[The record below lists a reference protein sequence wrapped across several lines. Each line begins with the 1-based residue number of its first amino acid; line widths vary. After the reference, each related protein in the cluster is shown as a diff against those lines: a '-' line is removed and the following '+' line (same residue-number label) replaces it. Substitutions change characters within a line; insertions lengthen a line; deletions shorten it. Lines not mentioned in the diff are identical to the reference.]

1 MIKQIRIENLRSIKD
16 SGFISMKPINI
27 LVGRNSSGKSTFLRS
42 FPLLSQSVK
51 KDLRGPI
58 SWIDDSFVDFGDY
71 ETARNKYVEN
81 NECIQFT
88 FDFDKL
94 QVKRYNGLGVRSYF
108 GQSSIQQCVIGL
120 GSDSKGTY
128 TRKISIKIDGENI
141 EMCIDKRDAFVNII
155 VDGKNFLDYKIKLK
169 WNFNT
174 SRGILPAFED
184 NNTISNS
191 VSLLKNMCSKQLTVE
206 DRLYSL
212 FNRIGNKEQL
222 LKRIKSTDIKSL
234 RKKVE
239 SWTKDTEEFLEVYYN
254 WYVVILSNIMRKI
267 NEDLFL
273 FYSECSYIA
282 PTRAEANRFYRNQG
296 LQVSDVDAYGKN
308 LQEFISSL
316 PKNEN
321 DRYVAFVKDILNVKV
336 SVENRFNHLSIM
348 LENENGKFNIADV
361 GFGYSQILP
370 IITKLWFATEVRKRA
385 PYVTISEFNYFFN
398 KFVIDAA
405 TCKTILIEQPE
416 LHLHPAMQA
425 KITDAFIK
433 TYEQCKEAEINVQLF
448 VETHSQALIN
458 RLGRRIAEGQ
468 IDKDDVNVLIF
479 EKDSENRNT
488 IVTKAEFKENGQIKN
503 WPSGFFDPDTF

>member
-1 MIKQIRIENLRSIKD
+1 MIEQIRIENLRSIKD
-16 SGFISMKPINI
+16 SGFISLKPINI

-71 ETARNKYVEN
+71 ETARNKYAKE

-88 FDFDKL
+88 FDFNKL
-94 QVKRYNGLGVRSYF
+94 KIRRNPNLRYYYNTFDATVE
-108 GQSSIQQCVIGL
+108 QCIVGL

-128 TRKISIKIDGENI
+128 TQKISIKINGEEI
-141 EMCIDKRDAFVNII
+141 QMHIDKRDSFVNII
-155 VDGKNFLDYKIKLK
+155 VDDKNFSDYKLKLK

-174 SRGILPAFED
+174 SRGILPTFE
-184 NNTISNS
+184 NINTLNNS
-191 VSLLKNMCSKQLTVE
+191 VSILKNMCSKRLTVD

-212 FNRIGNKEQL
+212 FDRIRNKEQL

-234 RKKVE
+234 QKKVAL
-239 SWTKDTEEFLEVYYN
+239 WTIDTEEFIEVYCN
-254 WYVVILSNIMRKI
+254 WYVVILSNIMRQI
-267 NEDLFL
+267 NEFLFI

-316 PKNEN
+316 SKTENE
-321 DRYVAFVKDILNVKV
+321 RYVAFVKELLNVTV
-336 SVENRFNHLSIM
+336 SVENKLNHLSIM

-370 IITKLWFATEVRKRA
+370 IITKLWFATEINKRKSYRRHYDSYYFGNQYINGDFA
-385 PYVTISEFNYFFN
+385 YRTI
-398 KFVIDAA
+398 V
-405 TCKTILIEQPE
+405 IEQPE

-425 KITDAFIK
+425 KIADAFIK
-433 TYEQCKEAEINVQLF
+433 TYEECEKSGVKIQLF
-448 VETHSQALIN
+448 VETHSQSLIN
-458 RLGRRIAEGQ
+458 RIGRRIAEKN
-468 IDKDDVNVLIF
+468 IDQKDVNVLIF
-479 EKDSENRNT
+479 EKDNENKNT
-488 IVTKAEFKENGQIKN
+488 IVTKAEFKNNGQIKN
-503 WPSGFFDPDTF
+503 WPIGFFDPDNF